1 MGRSKSDRSN
11 YVEVQQHPWSSQ
23 MVGEAVGFTFRI
35 ELWLLI
41 YMQIITQE
49 VQQQPMHNYGIHA
62 CACWMKLDI

>member
-1 MGRSKSDRSN
+1 MGEAVGFTYNYMIELWVDLNLFPTDRSN

-41 YMQIITQE
+41 YMQIIT
-49 VQQQPMHNYGIHA
+49 
-62 CACWMKLDI
+62 